1 MSNLKTHP
9 MKTVCGLDVHKDSV
23 FVCILFH
30 DGEKNEKKFGVTTP
44 ELLLL
49 REMLL
54 ENGVIEVAMEST
66 SIYWIP
72 IWRILEGS
80 FDLKLVNPYFIKQLP
95 GRKSD
100 VKDAQWIATV
110 LQKELIKG
118 SFVPDQIITC
128 LRQYGRRVFKLVRQK
143 VRVEQ
148 SIDRQLQRCNIR
160 ISNYISTI
168 DSRAMQKI
176 MDKLIEGIIDPE
188 QLVKCV
194 HTRTKNKH
202 GIETI
207 KASLTGHIE
216 QVDIDMLCQFRQEQL
231 LINKQIEETLA
242 RMSAICKDNF
252 PEQMQIL
259 QAIPGIKER
268 SAMMILSE
276 IGSDLKKFLTSSAL
290 VGWAG
295 LKPRNDESA
304 GKIKSR
310 KTTHGNKY
318 LRVYLVQAAWAA
330 VRTQSSR
337 FNLKYNLFLSRKMKK
352 QKALIAIARKL
363 LVVIWNIISK
373 NEQYR
378 PYTNAV
384 RALA

>member
-1 MSNLKTHP
+1 

-23 FVCILFH
+23 FVCILLP
-30 DGEKNEKKFGVTTP
+30 DGGKNEQKFGVTTP

-49 REMLL
+49 RGMLL

-72 IWRILEGS
+72 IWRILEDS

-100 VKDAQWIATV
+100 IKDAQWIATV

-118 SFVPDQIITC
+118 SFVPDQIITS

-148 SIDRQLQRCNIR
+148 AIDRQLQRCNIR

-168 DSRAMQKI
+168 DSKAMQKI
-176 MDKLIEGIIDPE
+176 MDKLIEGIIDPD

-216 QVDIDMLCQFRQEQL
+216 QVDIDMLCQFKEEQL

-242 RMSAICKDNF
+242 RMSAVCKDNF

-276 IGSDLKKFLTSSAL
+276 IGSDLKKFLSSSAL

-318 LRVYLVQAAWAA
+318 LRVYLVQAAWAS

-337 FNLKYNLFLSRKMKK
+337 FNFKYNLFLSRKMKK

>member
-1 MSNLKTHP
+1 

-23 FVCILFH
+23 FVCILLP
-30 DGEKNEKKFGVTTP
+30 DGGKNEQKFGVTTP

-49 REMLL
+49 RGMLL
-54 ENGVIEVAMEST
+54 ENGVVEVAMEST

-72 IWRILEGS
+72 VWRILEDS

-100 VKDAQWIATV
+100 IKDAQWIATV

-118 SFVPDQIITC
+118 SFVPDQIITS

-148 SIDRQLQRCNIR
+148 AIDRQLQRCNIR

-168 DSRAMQKI
+168 DSKAMQKI
-176 MDKLIEGIIDPE
+176 MDKLIEGIIDPD

-216 QVDIDMLCQFRQEQL
+216 QVDIDMLCQFKEEQL

-276 IGSDLKKFLTSSAL
+276 IGSDLKKFLSSSAL

-318 LRVYLVQAAWAA
+318 LRVYLVQAAWAS

-337 FNLKYNLFLSRKMKK
+337 FNFKYNLFLSRKMKK

>member
-1 MSNLKTHP
+1 MLP
-9 MKTVCGLDVHKDSV
+9 
-23 FVCILFH
+23 
-30 DGEKNEKKFGVTTP
+30 DGGKNEQKFGVTTP

-49 REMLL
+49 RGMLL
-54 ENGVIEVAMEST
+54 ENGVVEVAMEST

-72 IWRILEGS
+72 VWRILEDS

-100 VKDAQWIATV
+100 IKDAQWIATV

-118 SFVPDQIITC
+118 SFVPDQIITS

-148 SIDRQLQRCNIR
+148 AIDRQLQRCNIR

-168 DSRAMQKI
+168 DSKAMQKI
-176 MDKLIEGIIDPE
+176 MDKLIEGIIDPD

-216 QVDIDMLCQFRQEQL
+216 QVDIDMLCQFKEEQL

-276 IGSDLKKFLTSSAL
+276 IGSDLKKFLSSSAL

-318 LRVYLVQAAWAA
+318 LRVYLVQAAWAS

-337 FNLKYNLFLSRKMKK
+337 FNFKYNLFLSRKMKK